1 MFKHILQYLRAFRDQ
16 QPFVCGESLARHQLA
31 AIAAEAHFYGLA
43 DLEEAIARRSSRGE
57 YEYKY
62 LAIGGH
68 GVSEYKPT
76 VQIDKSHD
84 RCKRTVYAWQ
94 SVGQEYGSEDLQP
107 APDNNRR
114 KGCEKTDLGAD
125 PGNLL
130 HLHSEGWEHVH
141 GHPYGSLGGFVV
153 VLRRRL

>member
-1 MFKHILQYLRAFRDQ
+1 MFKHILQYLRAVRDQ
-16 QPFVCGESLARHQLA
+16 QPFACAESLTRDQLA

-43 DLEEAIARRSSRGE
+43 DLERATVERNNKGE

-62 LAIGGH
+62 LAIDGNGLP
-68 GVSEYKPT
+68 SEYNPKMT
-76 VQIDKSHD
+76 VRWISPNYVKDMS
-84 RCKRTVYAWQ
+84 AWEP
-94 SVGQEYGSEDLQP
+94 VGLSSEKMASGAPLGGRDLS
-107 APDNNRR
+107 
-114 KGCEKTDLGAD
+114 AD

-141 GHPYGSLGGFVV
+141 SFMTALPNFSTTFTV